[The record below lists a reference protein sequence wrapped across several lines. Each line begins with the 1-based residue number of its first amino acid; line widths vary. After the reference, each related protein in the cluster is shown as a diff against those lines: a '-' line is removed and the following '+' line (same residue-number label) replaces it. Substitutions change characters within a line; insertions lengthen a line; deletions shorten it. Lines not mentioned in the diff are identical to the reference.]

1 MKIAVMTDTNSGMS
15 VPEGEKSG
23 IFVLPMPVIIHEKN
37 YLEGVDIT
45 SQTLF
50 QALRDGIPVS
60 TSQPSPASLTQLWEQ
75 IFAQGYDEIVYLP
88 MTSGL
93 SGSCSTAIQ
102 LAKDYGGRVQV
113 VDHHRISLPQKY
125 AVLDAKQMADRGMI
139 ASEIRDRLEQNGLN
153 AMVYI
158 AVDTLE
164 YLKKSGRVTTAGAA
178 IATVMNIKPILSI
191 HGGKL
196 DAFAKV
202 RGIRNCEKKMIEA
215 LRHDVETDFAGFP
228 KEKLVIATAGSFETR
243 ESAEEWRQS
252 VQDAFPEFQVP
263 YEPL

>member
-45 SQTLF
+45 SQQLF
-50 QALRDGIPVS
+50 QALGDGIPVS
-60 TSQPSPASLTQLWEQ
+60 TSQPSPASLTQLWDQ
-75 IFAQGYDEIVYLP
+75 IFALSYDEIVYLP
-88 MTSGL
+88 MSSGL

-113 VDHHRISLPQKY
+113 ADHHRISLPQKY
-125 AVLDAKQMADRGMI
+125 AVLDAKQMADQGGMT
-139 ASEIRDRLEQNGLN
+139 ASGIRDRLEQNGLN

-164 YLKKSGRVTTAGAA
+164 YLKKSGRVTA
-178 IATVMNIKPILSI
+178 
-191 HGGKL
+191 
-196 DAFAKV
+196 
-202 RGIRNCEKKMIEA
+202 
-215 LRHDVETDFAGFP
+215 
-228 KEKLVIATAGSFETR
+228 
-243 ESAEEWRQS
+243 
-252 VQDAFPEFQVP
+252 
-263 YEPL
+263 